1 METLLIT
8 GKGKNTFVQK
18 LAELNSEIKSVEG
31 IMVNIP
37 ESANIDM
44 QEYLKMLNSLSSDE
58 EVQIS
63 KLYC

>member
-1 METLLIT
+1 MGTLFII
-8 GKGKNTFVQK
+8 GEGKNTFVQK
-18 LAELNSEIKSVEG
+18 LAELNSEIKSMEG

-37 ESANIDM
+37 ESSNIDM

-63 KLYC
+63 RVYC